1 MANEYGELEQM
12 VNDVTSLDTA
22 RMTLRWAL
30 ERLNTIEKE
39 KADLKKNLTIAEEA
53 AKKLQLKDSSL
64 QEAYTSRTK
73 TLEEKEDFYTKLEA
87 TMSLLGEGK
96 LDIQQ
101 LLKKEAKLDSL
112 RKSLEDEYQSK
123 FEDLDRNQRSVIERW
138 NGRLL
143 EVESQYAGRLAEAQ
157 KKYDSLR
164 TELEADY
171 QGRMTSLQNT
181 FKTREKELSGRID
194 ALEGNVRLSEE
205 RVEARRRELEAE
217 FTGKRRDLEE
227 NYRKVKAALEA
238 GLDEKLRAM
247 DSDHSAQVRSL
258 EASWQ
263 VERARMLDEQ
273 RIREEQFVSA
283 QSHIKEIENKL
294 ASQQEAHH
302 NELVKIISEKETA
315 FRAQITELEKE
326 KGLKE
331 AAVKELV
338 LKLEAKSAGWAQE
351 RAALETEFGRKL
363 AGIEASM
370 NERVSAVERAYSE
383 KKEVMDRVLLAKEKE
398 LAEAGERHRVEM
410 MARLQEGEAAF
421 RGKLETFEEEK
432 KAYNETISR
441 LSASVNEAV
450 RAAANEKENFRS
462 ELAKISAMAEAQAE
476 ERNAAVRADYEARKA
491 DLEKDFAA
499 RYGDRL
505 KAVEAE
511 KARLNEALAE
521 REKQLEGSFAE
532 ARRLDSALAELRM
545 KAAEEKSVLSRD
557 YELEMNNALK
567 AAEDAAKA
575 REAEL
580 RTDMEVLRGEI
591 AERDRLLSLEKG
603 KLVDELSKAAVEAHN
618 RAEGRASAIKAEYQ
632 AKLDALESSSSEKIG
647 DLQRSLSE
655 KEALVENISSE
666 RFMAEAAIKSEF
678 ERKRADLEAE
688 LSKRAAALE
697 ADYAAYKARMAEELN
712 AKTEMVRAE
721 VEAKAEVERRN
732 WNSERSRLERALAET
747 SEHFRSAQKDIEDLN
762 KSLRKSEEANTVRE
776 AELSREMMEAKSNFD
791 KELAYRVK
799 DAVSIQTAHLVE
811 AMESSKAKQEELHQ
825 IIEAKDEAIRMLKS
839 ETEEAR
845 RVYENKILDASSG
858 ALKERREE
866 LERHYAAKSA
876 ALEEEMASF
885 RRIMESEN
893 ESLRAA
899 MEQAREEVLAANK
912 RADDTFNDMLKASK
926 AVQEEKL
933 EINRLRTD
941 EFNAAVADAVR
952 KAVESTAQ
960 KLRHTEAELVR
971 IQEVNRDEVSL
982 LTESFNKEKDRMLEE
997 IVRRENY
1004 LESAD
1009 LKIQELEHQMASLRQ
1024 DSSVDLMK
1032 HVSEHDKR
1040 FRDIISGEKVRYEAR
1055 VKQLEELLA
1064 AKERL
1069 LADGEN
1075 IYRQKQ
1081 LELDAMHSKLNESIA
1096 RFNEEL
1102 FSQKQALGGKEKEL
1116 NDFRLKLEKDYAA
1129 KASDLEKMRTELAHA
1144 IMEYKSRK

>member
-30 ERLNTIEKE
+30 ERLNTIEKD
-39 KADLKKNLTIAEEA
+39 KADLKKNLAIAEEA

-164 TELEADY
+164 TELESDY

-181 FKTREKELSGRID
+181 FKTREKDLSGRIE

-205 RVEARRRELEAE
+205 KVEARRRELEAE
-217 FTGKRRDLEE
+217 FAGKKRDLED

-247 DSDHSAQVRSL
+247 DSDHAAQVRSL

-273 RIREEQFVSA
+273 RIREEQFSSA
-283 QSHIKEIENKL
+283 QARIKEIENKL
-294 ASQQEAHH
+294 AAQQEAHH
-302 NELVKIISEKETA
+302 TELIKIISEKETA
-315 FRAQITELEKE
+315 FRSQIAALEKE

-338 LKLEAKSAGWAQE
+338 LKLEAKSSGWAQE
-351 RAALETEFGRKL
+351 RAALEAEFGRKL
-363 AGIEASM
+363 SDKVRELSEAR
-370 NERVSAVERAYSE
+370 EQHRA
-383 KKEVMDRVLLAKEKE
+383 
-398 LAEAGERHRVEM
+398 EM
-410 MARLQEGEAAF
+410 MARLQESEADF
-421 RGKLETFEEEK
+421 RRKLESFEEEK
-432 KAYNETISR
+432 KSYNETISR
-441 LSASVNEAV
+441 LSASVDEAV
-450 RAAANEKENFRS
+450 RAAALEKENFRS
-462 ELAKISAMAEAQAE
+462 ELAKISALGEAQAE

-491 DLEKDFAA
+491 DLEKDFSA

-521 REKQLEGSFAE
+521 REKQMEGAFAE
-532 ARRLDSALAELRM
+532 ARRLDAALAELRM
-545 KAAEEKSVLSRD
+545 KAAEEKSGLSRD
-557 YELEMNNALK
+557 YELEMNTALK

-580 RTDMEVLRGEI
+580 RADTEVLRGEI
-591 AERDRLLSLEKG
+591 AERDRLLSQEKA
-603 KLVDELSKAAVEAHN
+603 KLVDELSKAALAAHN
-618 RAEGRASAIKAEYQ
+618 RAEGRASAIKAEYE
-632 AKLDALESSSSEKIG
+632 AKLDALESSSSEKIV

-666 RFMAEAAIKSEF
+666 RFIAEAAIKSEF

-697 ADYAAYKARMAEELN
+697 ADYAAYKTRLAAELT
-712 AKTEMVRAE
+712 AKTEIVRAE
-721 VEAKAEVERRN
+721 VEAKAEGERRN
-732 WNSERSRLERALAET
+732 WNSERSRLERSLSET
-747 SEHFRSAQKDIEDLN
+747 SEHFRSAQKDIEELN
-762 KSLRKSEEANTVRE
+762 KSLRKSEETNTIRE

-811 AMESSKAKQEELHQ
+811 AMESSKAKQEELHK

-845 RVYENKILDASSG
+845 RIYENKILDASSG

-899 MEQAREEVLAANK
+899 MEQAREEVLSANK
-912 RADDTFNDMLKASK
+912 RADDTFNDMLKATK

-941 EFNAAVADAVR
+941 EFNAAVTDAVR

-971 IQEVNRDEVSL
+971 IQEVNRDEVNL

-1040 FRDIISGEKVRYEAR
+1040 FRDIISGEKARYEAR
-1055 VKQLEELLA
+1055 VKQLEDLLA

-1081 LELDAMHSKLNESIA
+1081 LELDAMHAKLNESIG

-1144 IMEYKSRK
+1144 IMEYKGRK